1 MASEAVEVIIS
12 ADDQASKKFAET
24 AAALEKEMQA
34 IDAAVAKALKEE
46 EAALKRVEELRNR
59 ELDQLALIETELKQ
73 GKQAAISL
81 SLQQQGLSK
90 QEADQLAKKRM
101 ELERISKLQSGPDGF
116 RQGAGRLKA
125 TTEFAG
131 SMSMLF
137 GGSQFGQIAGQM
149 AQLTERT
156 SQFSEVAKQSGAA
169 AMLMKAGL
177 VAAAGVISY
186 QIGSAIGNWIF
197 QQEDLNSEIEK
208 TASLMREQSGD
219 ALKKLSQEFRD
230 KREDI
235 SLLPNKNTQKAE
247 LRALLAE
254 TEASFAKE
262 EALYNS
268 KKDLEDAG
276 DKASADAHK
285 ARMRQLAEQRDEL
298 QRALS
303 GRDEQIAKQKEINAE
318 MDKSKAFVA
327 NLEKEVA
334 LMKLKGDEAI
344 RAKAAQETFGAEDTS
359 KAVALMKEKEA
370 LDAVAKAEA
379 EAEQKKQQAA
389 EKAKQKAEQIEQ
401 LKQRELQTLEER
413 RIALEQG
420 EEAARRYALVQQGLD
435 EQSAAQIARQE
446 QKLAQ
451 LEAQKN
457 AVSEPLQA
465 RESRLLARG
474 PVDNTK
480 ELIKQQVEQLASIDR
495 GIETLANA
503 RNVRFVEVL

>member
-101 ELERISKLQSGPDGF
+101 ELEKISRLQGKDDF
-116 RQGAGRLKA
+116 RAGAGKLKA

-131 SMSMLF
+131 SLSMLF
-137 GGSQFGQIAGQM
+137 GGSQLGQVAGQM

-156 SQFSEVAKQSGAA
+156 SQFSEVAKQSGVAA
-169 AMLMKAGL
+169 GLMKAGL
-177 VAAAGVISY
+177 IAAAGVISY
-186 QIGSAIGNWIF
+186 QIGSAIGNWIW
-197 QQEDLNSEIEK
+197 QQEDLNKEIEK
-208 TASLMREQSGD
+208 TATLLREATGD
-219 ALKKLSQEFRD
+219 ALKKFSQEFKD

-254 TEASFAKE
+254 TESAFAKE
-262 EALYNS
+262 ESLYNS

-276 DKASADAHK
+276 DKAAADAHK
-285 ARMRQLAEQRDEL
+285 ARMRQLADQRDEL

-303 GRDEQIAKQKEINAE
+303 GRDEEIAKQRQLNAE

-334 LMKLKGDEAI
+334 LMRLKGDEAI

-359 KAVALMKEKEA
+359 KAVALLKEKEA
-370 LDAVAKAEA
+370 IDAKN
-379 EAEQKKQQAA
+379 KQE
-389 EKAKQKAEQIEQ
+389 EKDRQKAEQDAEKERQRIENIKNLRDQ
-401 LKQRELQTLEER
+401 ELQTLEER

-420 EEAARRYALVQQGLD
+420 EEAARRYALQQKGLSLQD
-435 EQSAAQIARQE
+435 ATFIARE
-446 QKLAQ
+446 QKKLAI

-457 AVSEPLQA
+457 VQDQPLSA

-480 ELIKQQVEQLASIDR
+480 ELIKQQVEKLASIDR
-495 GIETLANA
+495 GIEAIANS